1 MGEQQEETEG
11 EQDTKITAI
20 NHEQIVNL
28 TDQFMHLILQDIDEN
43 YQVIN
48 YQSKNELLMCL
59 RKLQQERPQN
69 HIEIFS

>member
-28 TDQFMHLILQDIDEN
+28 TDQFMRLILQDIDEN
-43 YQVIN
+43 YRLIN
-48 YQSKNELLMCL
+48 YQSKTSC
-59 RKLQQERPQN
+59 
-69 HIEIFS
+69 